1 VPKSVL
7 TRGRSLVARL
17 TALAMVTSIMVIGA
31 LPASAAVVDTTDSCP
46 VTTPSAGFTDIGAF
60 DATTQRAIDCLA
72 AYNITKGTSATTF
85 SPNGEVARW
94 QMALFL
100 IRQAEAHEIEMP
112 SGAHQGFTDI
122 AGFNAE
128 TQLAINRL
136 AQLDI
141 TKGTSATTFDPNG
154 IVTRWQMALFLTRL
168 VDAAG
173 LTLPSGAPQGYT
185 DLGGLSAEATLAI
198 NQVTQLGIA
207 EGTGGGIFAPLANT
221 LRWQMA
227 LFLTRTLAA
236 GGVTPSTNLV
246 SLSPGTAATL
256 NAGQARTFT
265 ATFLNPN
272 GSPYTGSIGIRILG
286 TTAAGAPTYQT
297 SATATAFEALTDGLP
312 GVGGQLSTGFPGADG
327 QVTFTIRNTT
337 AQTVA
342 VVAWQDQN
350 ADGGYG
356 LGSVP
361 NEPFAVVNTT
371 FSAVAP
377 GDAVSGTYTGLIVSS
392 TIKADNTFVAAE
404 AGTNC
409 GNGAGNA
416 CTFRYDD
423 NDIFQIVAAASTLA
437 GFEGALSAT
446 DVLTITYAAA
456 AANQSTFN
464 ITTDNIAPLTVTSPP
479 AAPPTTVDA
488 AQYTITGRADP
499 GALVRVYNDPSDNLK
514 DGELGEGIVASTTAS
529 VDGAY
534 SVAVNLTQNAV
545 NNFFVTQVPVG
556 GVESAAVNVP
566 TITEATSAAATI
578 VSTTATNNGVA
589 GILDPGDEIVITF
602 SKAVI
607 GVGTGDSVTVI
618 DGDGSTATLTFGP
631 NVTAT
636 LGGGGTVLTLTINAV
651 VVSSGGTIGGIQS
664 PTTITGV
671 SGFTG
676 NDGLPVNVAGSPGAA
691 RTFTH

>member
-1 VPKSVL
+1 MPKSVL

-17 TALAMVTSIMVIGA
+17 TALAMVASIMVIGA
-31 LPASAAVVDTTDSCP
+31 LPASAAVVDTTDACP
-46 VTTPSAGFTDIGAF
+46 ATTPSSGFTDIGAF

-85 SPNGEVARW
+85 SPNDQVPRW

-100 IRQAEAHEIEMP
+100 IRQAEVHGIAMP
-112 SGAHQGFTDI
+112 SGAHQGFGDI
-122 AGFNAE
+122 AHLNAE

-185 DLGGLSAEATLAI
+185 DLGGLSAEAVLAI

-207 EGTGGGIFAPLANT
+207 EGTGGGLFAPLANT

-236 GGVTPSTNLV
+236 GGVTPSANLV

-272 GSPYTGSIGIRILG
+272 GSPYVGQIGLRIVG

-297 SATATAFEALTDGLP
+297 NATATHFEAITDGLP

-327 QVTFTIRNTT
+327 QVTFTIRNVT

-342 VVAWQDQN
+342 VVAWQDNN

-356 LGSVP
+356 AGSVP

-371 FSAVAP
+371 FTAVAP
-377 GDAVSGTYTGLIVSS
+377 GDAVSGSYVGLVVSS
-392 TIKADNTFVAAE
+392 TIKADNTFVASL
-404 AGTNC
+404 GGVNC

-416 CTFRYDD
+416 CTFHYDD
-423 NDIFQIVAAASTLA
+423 NDIFQVLAAASTLA
-437 GFEGALSAT
+437 GFEGALSVS

-464 ITTDNIAPLTVTSPP
+464 ITADNVAPLTVTSPS
-479 AAPPTTVDA
+479 APVTVDA
-488 AQYTITGRADP
+488 AQHTISGAADP
-499 GALVRVYNDPSDNLK
+499 GATVRVYRDPSN
-514 DGELGEGIVASTTAS
+514 DGQTGEAGEVIVATTTAS

-545 NNFFVTQVPVG
+545 NDFFVTQVPVG
-556 GVESAAVNVP
+556 DTEQPAGGVDVP
-566 TITEATSAAATI
+566 RITEATSAAATI
-578 VSTTATNNGVA
+578 VSTVGANGGTG
-589 GILDPGDEIVITF
+589 GILDPGDSIVITF
-602 SKAVI
+602 SKPVI
-607 GVGTGDSVTVI
+607 GVGNGDTVSVVDT
-618 DGDGSTATLTFGP
+618 DGSTAVLTFGS

-636 LGGGGTVLTLTINAV
+636 LDGTGTILTLNVTAVVVASGGTV
-651 VVSSGGTIGGIQS
+651 GGIQS
-664 PTTITGV
+664 PTTITAV

-676 NDGLPVNVAGSPGAA
+676 NDGLAINVAGSGGAA